1 MICPP
6 ISFPSSA
13 SLFLSCVPLSLQFL
27 NYKSLVLSFIYFTSV
42 YSVYGKQNNGFLP
55 FPQRCPCPNFWNLWI
70 CYIIFKGGI
79 MVANKLT
86 LRLKMYP
93 RLYGR
98 AQCNHQHPLSMKM
111 EMEESGSEW
120 CSLRKTQQEI
130 SGFEDDRDSGAKE
143 CRQPPEPGKGKK
155 IDLLHYPAG
164 RQPYWNLEF

>member
-27 NYKSLVLSFIYFTSV
+27 NYKSWCYLLFILPPYTLSMVGRIMAS
-42 YSVYGKQNNGFLP
+42 SL
-55 FPQRCPCPNFWNLWI
+55 CPCPNFWNLWI
-70 CYIIFKGGI
+70 CYIISKGGI

-155 IDLLHYPAG
+155 IDFLHYPAG